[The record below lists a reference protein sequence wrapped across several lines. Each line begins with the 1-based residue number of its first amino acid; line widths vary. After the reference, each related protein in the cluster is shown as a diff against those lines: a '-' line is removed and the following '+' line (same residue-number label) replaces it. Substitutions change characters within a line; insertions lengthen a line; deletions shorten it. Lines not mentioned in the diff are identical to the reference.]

1 MRKLLLALCSAAF
14 LVAGAAHAVPIIY
27 TATLTG
33 PDENP
38 PNASPGTG
46 VVTVEYDPDT
56 HLLDVE
62 TSFAGLLGE
71 TTIAHIHCCVAPPG
85 NIIPATQ
92 VPSFEGFP
100 QGVTSGNFS
109 ISLDL
114 TQDASFNPAFLTN
127 AGGTA
132 AAAEMALA
140 AGLDAGM
147 AYFNIH
153 TSEFGGG
160 EIRGFLQVQQVPE
173 PASLLLLCIGIGVL
187 FITGGRQGLR

>member
-1 MRKLLLALCSAAF
+1 MKKLLLALCSAAF
-14 LVAGAAHAVPIIY
+14 LFAGVAHAVPIVY
-27 TATLTG
+27 TATLSG

-46 VVTVEYDPDT
+46 TVIVEYDPDT
-56 HLLDVE
+56 HMLDVE
-62 TSFAGLLGE
+62 TSFAGLIGE
-71 TTIAHIHCCVAPPG
+71 TTIAHIHCCVAPPD
-85 NIIPATQ
+85 NTIPATP
-92 VPSFEGFP
+92 VPSFPGFP
-100 QGVTSGNFS
+100 VGVTSGSFS

-114 TQDASFNPAFLTN
+114 TQDASFNPAFLAG

-153 TSEFGGG
+153 TSQFGGG
-160 EIRGFLQVQQVPE
+160 EIRGFLQQVPE
-173 PASLLLLCIGIGVL
+173 PASLVLLGIGMAVL
-187 FITGGRQGLR
+187 LVIRRRQGSR